1 MSRAVG
7 LYLSKQFVRAA
18 EVEGTAKKMRVR
30 SFVDVPIEAAEGTPP
45 EDALQAAL
53 ERLFKEHKLPR
64 SPVAVGLDSC
74 EAMFRD
80 VTVPFIRDD
89 HLRKTLKYELETQI
103 HSHNPDE
110 LVVDYV
116 LLDRT
121 EKESRV
127 FVSALPKALL
137 GGRLKQLERL
147 RVDPVVV
154 DIDAF
159 ALVSALSH
167 AGVLAA
173 HPSAA
178 AIHVDGARAKIL
190 VIEAGKLRTA
200 RSVVL
205 PAGED
210 GPPRARVAQEL
221 VRTLSQSAPKE
232 SPDVV
237 FLTGSD
243 AEDVDLRA
251 AIQDRVGIPCEEVDL
266 LASVGG
272 RATAEGA
279 SGATAAVPIGLAIRA
294 LEAESVGLDF
304 RKDEFAYEKRFD
316 AIKQA
321 LVSTVSFLFVMM
333 GLLYI
338 YFRARTGQVEDLSLR
353 GYLWCIAEVHDR
365 LNLNPQVATAPP
377 NTPNFDTDRPVPF
390 TGMDAVMNRI
400 RKKKSDLEAG
410 RGGNAPVTR
419 SSVRYW
425 SDLWQVLGGTLVD
438 ERTKRG
444 SASDPWLK
452 VSSINFVVEPPGRS
466 TDPGQRVSLR
476 LSGEVSDVPVISVLV
491 RKLNESGKFTGVT
504 GPTMNGNLFTEWT
517 IPVAPDNK

>member
-1 MSRAVG
+1 MARAVG
-7 LYLSKQFVRAA
+7 LYVSKHFIRAA

-30 SFVDVPIEAAEGTPP
+30 SYFDVPIETAEGTSP
-45 EDALQAAL
+45 EDAVLAAL
-53 ERLFKEHKLPR
+53 ERMFKENKLPR

-80 VTVPFIRDD
+80 VTVPFTRDD

-110 LVVDYV
+110 LVVDYI

-127 FVSALPKALL
+127 FVSALPKALV
-137 GGRLKQLERL
+137 GGRLRQLEKL

-154 DIDAF
+154 DLDAF
-159 ALVSALSH
+159 AIVSALAH

-173 HPSAA
+173 HPNAA
-178 AIHVDGARAKIL
+178 AVHLDGARAKIL
-190 VIEAGKLRTA
+190 VIEAGKLRSA

-210 GPPRARVAQEL
+210 GPPSARIAQEL
-221 VRTLSQSAPKE
+221 ARTLSQSAPKE

-243 AEDVDLRA
+243 AADLDLRA
-251 AIQDRVGIPCEEVDL
+251 AIQERAGIPCEEVDL

-294 LEAESVGLDF
+294 LESDSAGLDF

-316 AIKQA
+316 SIKQA

-333 GLLYI
+333 GLFYI
-338 YFRARTGQVEDLSLR
+338 YLVARTKQLEDRSLP
-353 GYLWCIAEVHDR
+353 GCLLCLAEVHDR

-377 NTPNFDTDRPVPF
+377 NTPGFDPERPLPF
-390 TGMDAVMNRI
+390 TEMAKVVNRI
-400 RKKKSDLEAG
+400 KKKQLDLEAG

-425 SDLWQVLGGTLVD
+425 ADLWQTLGAALVE

-444 SASDPWLK
+444 SPSDPWLK
-452 VSSINFVVEPPGRS
+452 VYTINFVVEPPGRAD
-466 TDPGQRVSLR
+466 DPGQRVSLR
-476 LSGEVSDVPVISVLV
+476 LTGEVSDVPVTTVLV

-504 GPTMNGNLFTEWT
+504 APSMTGNLFTEWT
-517 IPVAPDNK
+517 IPVAQHNR